1 VQRLS
6 NYPFEPWLIER
17 IAAAKSI
24 ALMTHVGP
32 DADGLGSQ
40 MAFYHAAALA
50 GIQVFVVNEDPLP
63 QRYSWL
69 DAHAIAGHF
78 DAHAARLEH
87 ADLGLIFDTNDIARA
102 ARPAQTLLARGIDLW
117 VVDHHAVSADVDIT
131 GIVATDFSS
140 SGELVFQLIKA
151 LGWPIDA
158 DVARGIYAAISF
170 DTGSFRFIRNQSRT
184 FRVAAE
190 LLDTGLDTNPIQEA
204 LFASRPRQEIVLL
217 GRVLNQLHFA
227 VDGRIAWAAVNDSIH
242 DGLDV
247 APDALGEMIPTL
259 IGMDGVLI
267 AMMLKPGRQP
277 NEWKLS
283 LRSKTAVK
291 IGAVAAHFG
300 GGGHAHAAGATIY
313 GDLAELAAQVLAM
326 LEPIAKAA

>member
-1 VQRLS
+1 MQRLS
-6 NYPFEPWLIER
+6 NYPFEPWLLER
-17 IAAAKSI
+17 IGAAKSI

-50 GIQVFVVNEDPLP
+50 GVQVCVVNEDPLP
-63 QRYSWL
+63 QRYNWL

-102 ARPAQTLLARGIDLW
+102 ARPAQTLLARGVDLW
-117 VVDHHAVSADVDIT
+117 VIDHHAVAADVAIT

-151 LGWPIDA
+151 LGWPINA
-158 DVARGIYAAISF
+158 DVARGIYAAIGF

-204 LFASRPRQEIVLL
+204 LCESAAAG
-217 GRVLNQLHFA
+217 GR
-227 VDGRIAWAAVNDSIH
+227 
-242 DGLDV
+242 
-247 APDALGEMIPTL
+247 
-259 IGMDGVLI
+259 
-267 AMMLKPGRQP
+267 
-277 NEWKLS
+277 
-283 LRSKTAVK
+283 
-291 IGAVAAHFG
+291 
-300 GGGHAHAAGATIY
+300 AAGAR
-313 GDLAELAAQVLAM
+313 AQPTAFCCRRSHRLGRG
-326 LEPIAKAA
+326 K